1 MLGQEG
7 LTKTGDIMDIRAV
20 VDRLENS
27 RTFGHTQYVDVGRSV
42 AEVHTDIAALI
53 EFAKSQLDGTIPEY
67 ERAR

>member
-1 MLGQEG
+1 
-7 LTKTGDIMDIRAV
+7 MDIRAV